1 MPAPPHPDSR
11 VTVVGAGLA
20 GSEAA
25 LVLSAAGVTVE
36 LVEMRPAVSS
46 AAHRTGL
53 FAELVCSNSL
63 GSDAT
68 DSGKGLLKAELRAL
82 GSNLLALA
90 ERARVPA
97 GKALAVDR
105 DVFGALVTEA
115 VRSRPGIR
123 VTQAEARDV
132 PDDPI
137 VILACGPLPSDALAG
152 AIRALL
158 GDDGLYFYDAISPIV
173 DAATVDRDAGFFA
186 DRYADGPGDYLNLP
200 MDRERYEAFLAA
212 LLAARVV
219 PPRGFEE
226 ARYFESCMPI
236 EVIAGRGPET
246 LLFGPLRPVGL
257 RDPRTGNIPYAV
269 VQLRK
274 ENAAGTMY
282 NLVGFQT
289 KLAYPEQERVF
300 SMIPGLAGAKF
311 LRHGSVHRNAFVDA
325 RRHLHSSMECRGRGG
340 LFFAGQI
347 TGVEGYVESIASGFV
362 AAVSAAARAS
372 GEEPPAFPGAS
383 MIGSLMRHLTTPGP
397 GAFQPMNANFGLLP
411 AAASGRRRERKAR
424 QAAAALSAIDAFRR
438 TVFKYHPVCVK

>member
-1 MPAPPHPDSR
+1 MPARRDPESR
-11 VTVVGAGLA
+11 VAVVGAGLA

-25 LVLSAAGVTVE
+25 LLLSAAGVAVD
-36 LVEMRPAVSS
+36 LFAMRPAVSS

-63 GSDAT
+63 GSDAV

-82 GSNLLALA
+82 GSNLLAVA
-90 ERARVPA
+90 DRTRVPA
-97 GKALAVDR
+97 GKARAVDR
-105 DVFGALVTEA
+105 GAFAARVTEA
-115 VRSRPGIR
+115 VRSRPNVR
-123 VTQAEARDV
+123 VTTDEVRRI
-132 PDDPI
+132 PDDPL
-137 VILACGPLPSDALAG
+137 VVLACGPLLPDALA
-152 AIRALL
+152 AAVADLL

-173 DAATVDRDAGFFA
+173 DAASVDHAAGFFA
-186 DRYADGPGDYLNLP
+186 DRYGAGGGDYLNLP

-219 PPRGFEE
+219 PAREFEE
-226 ARYFESCMPI
+226 ERYFESCMPI
-236 EVIAGRGPET
+236 EVIGRRGPET

-257 RDPRTGNIPYAV
+257 RDPATGRTPYAV

-300 SMIPGLAGAKF
+300 SMIPGLSRAAF

-325 RRHLHSSMECRGRGG
+325 RRHLHPWLECRRRPG
-340 LFFAGQI
+340 LFLAGQI
-347 TGVEGYVESIASGFV
+347 TGVEGYVESVASGFV
-362 AAVSAAARAS
+362 AGASAAARAA
-372 GEEPPAFPGAS
+372 GEEPPLFPPAS
-383 MIGSLMRHLTTPGP
+383 MIGALTRHITSPGP

-411 AAASGRRRERKAR
+411 EAPSGRKRERKAR
-424 QAAAALSAIDAFRR
+424 QAAAALDAIGSFRR
-438 TVFKYHPVCVK
+438 DFFKFNPLCVK